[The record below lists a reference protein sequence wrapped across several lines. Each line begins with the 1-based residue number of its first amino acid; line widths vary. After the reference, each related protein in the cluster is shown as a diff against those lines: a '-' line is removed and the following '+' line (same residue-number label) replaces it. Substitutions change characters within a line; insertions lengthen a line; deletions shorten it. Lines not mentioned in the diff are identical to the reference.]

1 MNERFERVLTYVVR
15 RECHCFCDDFVLYEG
30 LDDTYNWESL
40 CGWLKEK
47 RMGCCSGCRAKLLT
61 TLHYLTFFC
70 QHGTTDYKDILDV
83 LALPWLSD
91 GVEFSVYPTFYDNYS
106 ELRNRIDFLLS
117 KPVFDGDNEWECEE
131 WQEKKEVILRY
142 A

>member
-1 MNERFERVLTYVVR
+1 
-15 RECHCFCDDFVLYEG
+15 
-30 LDDTYNWESL
+30 
-40 CGWLKEK
+40 
-47 RMGCCSGCRAKLLT
+47 MGCCSGCRAKLLT